1 MILYRLTLER
11 YADSAFSGEGPRRVG
26 SRWTPPGYPAVYT
39 ASSIAL
45 AVLEILVHTDASVM
59 PTHRVIRV
67 TVPDTV
73 NTTVIDP
80 AELPD
85 DWRQTPA
92 PPALRTIGKTW
103 LDAGETAI
111 LEVPSA
117 IVPQESNY
125 VLNPL
130 HADFKR
136 LSIGKADPF
145 ALDTRLLD
153 REQ

>member
-1 MILYRLTLER
+1 
-11 YADSAFSGEGPRRVG
+11 
-26 SRWTPPGYPAVYT
+26 
-39 ASSIAL
+39 
-45 AVLEILVHTDASVM
+45 M
-59 PTHRVIRV
+59 PIHRVIRV
-67 TVPDTV
+67 SVPDAV

-80 AELPD
+80 ADLPD
-85 DWRQTPA
+85 GWRQTP
-92 PPALRTIGKTW
+92 PPPVLQSIGKTW

-145 ALDTRLLD
+145 ALDMRLLD
-153 REQ
+153 RE